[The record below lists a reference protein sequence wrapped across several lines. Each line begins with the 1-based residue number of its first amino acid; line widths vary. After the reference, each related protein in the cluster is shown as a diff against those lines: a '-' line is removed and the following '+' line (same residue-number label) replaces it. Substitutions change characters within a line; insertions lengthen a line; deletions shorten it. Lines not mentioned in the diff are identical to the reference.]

1 MTEIRATAPEDRR
14 RVADLVSRALLHA
27 PPDDDAF
34 EKSLPSWDNSDSLSA
49 WDDDEVIGH
58 VGSYRFD
65 TLVPGGAWLPTA
77 GLSRVGVS
85 TTAKRRG
92 LATVLMN
99 QMLRE
104 AAERGQVLSSLRASE
119 AVIYRRFGFGV
130 AGNAADIRFTPRLA
144 GPISGVAPGSMRVL
158 KPGEV
163 LDVVRPLYERIA
175 RRPGTLRRPD
185 WMWERYYEA
194 AIATGGEAE
203 YVAVHAAPD
212 GTDDGLVHYQIKW
225 DESSSFDTTVGIGEI
240 ADLAGENP
248 AVDLA
253 LWSFIADVDLVP
265 TWTSNERPLDDVVRL
280 AIPNQRAFTLTNGGW
295 DEQWLRLLDV
305 DAALTARTYGP
316 AGGGMTIALDDELL
330 PANTGTWAIESGGAV
345 RLGGVNPES
354 ADLITDVATLAAAY
368 LGGFRWSAL
377 AGAGRVQVNTPT
389 ALPVADALF
398 LTPELPFCGSFF

>member
-1 MTEIRATAPEDRR
+1 MTEIRATTPDERR

-27 PPDDDAF
+27 PPDDEAF
-34 EKSLPSWDNSDSLSA
+34 EKSLPSWDNSDSWSA
-49 WDDDEVIGH
+49 WDGAEVVGH
-58 VGSYRFD
+58 VSAYRFD

-77 GLSRVGVS
+77 GVARVGVS

-92 LATVLMN
+92 LATALMTR
-99 QMLRE
+99 MLRE

-119 AVIYRRFGFGV
+119 AVIYRRFGYGI
-130 AGNAADIRFTPRLA
+130 AGNAADIRFAPRVA
-144 GPISGVAPGSMRVL
+144 GAISGVGPGSMRIL
-158 KPGEV
+158 NPDEV
-163 LDVVRPLYERIA
+163 LDVVRPLYQRIA
-175 RRPGTLRRPD
+175 RRPGTLRRPE
-185 WMWERYYEA
+185 WMWRRYYEDA
-194 AIATGGEAE
+194 LTLGGTAE
-203 YVAVHAAPD
+203 YVAVHSTPD
-212 GTDDGLVHYQIKW
+212 GTDDGFVHYQVKW
-225 DESSSFDTTVGIGEI
+225 DEDSTFDTTAGVGEI
-240 ADLAGENP
+240 SDLAGETP

-253 LWSFIADVDLVP
+253 LWSFIADIDLVP

-280 AIPNQRAFTLTNGGW
+280 AITNQRGFVLTNGGW

-316 AGGGMTIALDDELL
+316 ARGGLTIAIDDDVLTH
-330 PANTGTWAIESGGAV
+330 NTGTWAIEPDGAV

-377 AGAGRVQVNTPT
+377 AGAGRVQVNTPC
-389 ALPVADALF
+389 ALALADVLF